1 MSQLTRKIVLG
12 CLCGTLL
19 CSMALEAQQVG
30 IGTNTPATSAI
41 LDVSSTT
48 SGLLPPRMTAAQRNA
63 IASPANGLMVFDI
76 DSAALMLRSAGGWR
90 RLTTTATPGG
100 FWGTNDGH
108 IFNLNT
114 GNVGIGVA
122 TPSARLDVGGNMIMR
137 GTGNPAAPPFIQF
150 YQGNGTFVS
159 SAIGVQNDST
169 FGVLTNAGW
178 ALNVNNNNGRVGI
191 GTGTP
196 QTPLQVGNGNVVFGN
211 NTNISAIL
219 VPLEVSG
226 SGRRMIWYNGRA
238 AFRAGYADTEWHQD
252 SIGIWSFATG
262 FKTKALLNA
271 SASFGD
277 RTTAAGYGSVAFGQ
291 FSMATADLSMAV
303 GQTTQATG
311 VSSFATGYETKA
323 TNNDAAAFNQLT
335 IASGVGSFAA
345 GTGTRAKGL
354 SASAFGRYND
364 DTDTPN
370 PSATA
375 PGDRIFQIGNGTADN
390 ARSNALTV
398 LRNGNV
404 GIGTITPQVPLQ
416 FAPAASGKKVSL
428 YRGATGD
435 AGFGVWPNEMR
446 MHSDQSTTAIT
457 FGFDNLTNGFT
468 ERFRITPTGDLRM
481 ASDRQSIQFV
491 SSSSAV
497 NEPMMK
503 MFEGGTQN
511 PTRMIVAHS
520 NAFKSWGLEYNDTI
534 DQFNFTGGFGSGS
547 NSRVSIQLASGFVGI
562 NEALPNYRLDV
573 KGRIMLQGA
582 GNEANSAGIWYS
594 RIATKSEA
602 FFTGMRNDSSW
613 GVFSNNAF
621 TSDWRFN
628 MNART
633 GFIGLGNFNPN
644 APLHFNNDV
653 QNRKIIL
660 YENANNDHQYYG
672 FGINGG
678 VLRYQTDA
686 INADHV
692 FYAAVNSTS
701 STELMRIKGNGA
713 VGFNTD
719 DPNVYGHGGANQ
731 LVEIRNRQS
740 GNNAQSHLILSTSG
754 TAGSMGGITWSTRDF
769 VGERKAAFIGA
780 AFEGGTNDAL
790 FQVMLRNNGNLAQR
804 FRVNSNG
811 SAWLQGSLTQNSDET
826 LKKNIEPIAN
836 ASDLLQ
842 QLHGYRYQWKDESA
856 DADKQ
861 LGLLAQEVQKVL
873 PELVQEGD
881 NGKLGVNY
889 SGLIPVLLEALK
901 EQRSE
906 IDKLKALVK
915 QFIDTR
921 Q

>member
-1 MSQLTRKIVLG
+1 MRVQLVGACLFFSVLSQ
-12 CLCGTLL
+12 
-19 CSMALEAQQVG
+19 AQSTVG
-30 IGTNTPATSAI
+30 IGTSTPLASAA
-41 LDVSSTT
+41 LDITSTT
-48 SGLLPPRMTAAQRNA
+48 RGLLPPRMTAAQRNA
-63 IASPANGLMVFDI
+63 IASPANGLIVFDT

-100 FWGTNDGH
+100 FWQINDGH
-108 IFNLNT
+108 IFNTNT
-114 GNVGIGVA
+114 GNVGIGVGA
-122 TPSARLDVGGNMIMR
+122 PSAKLDVGGNMIMR
-137 GTGNPAAPPFIQF
+137 GTGNAAAPPFIQF

-159 SAIGVQNDST
+159 SAIGVQNDSM

-191 GTGTP
+191 GTSTP

-211 NTNISAIL
+211 NTNISAFL

-238 AFRAGYADTEWHQD
+238 AFRAGYADTEWNQD

-262 FKTKALLNA
+262 FKTKALVNA

-323 TNNDAAAFNQLT
+323 TNNDAASFNQLT

-354 SASAFGRYND
+354 STAAFGRYND

-370 PSATA
+370 PNATA
-375 PGDRIFQIGNGTADN
+375 PGDRVFQIGNGTADN

-404 GIGTITPQVPLQ
+404 GIGTTNPLARLHVADSNVLFFSPGDAPLQ
-416 FAPAASGKKVSL
+416 PAPLGINGPGRRMLWFPGRAAFRVGYAGNEWNQDSIGLWSFAAGWGTKAKGDAAIAFGYLNAASGYASTAFGISTIASGEAAFAAG
-428 YRGATGD
+428 YRSKAIATL
-435 AGFGVWPNEMR
+435 A
-446 MHSDQSTTAIT
+446 TAIGEEVTASGDYSFAAGYATNAKAISSAT
-457 FGFDNLTNGFT
+457 FGQFNDISDNPLPRSPSF
-468 ERFRITPTGDLRM
+468 
-481 ASDRQSIQFV
+481 SDRIFQVGNGDF
-491 SSSSAV
+491 
-497 NEPMMK
+497 
-503 MFEGGTQN
+503 FG
-511 PTRMIVAHS
+511 RS
-520 NAFKSWGLEYNDTI
+520 NAFTMLRN
-534 DQFNFTGGFGSGS
+534 S
-547 NSRVSIQLASGFVGI
+547 N
-562 NEALPNYRLDV
+562 
-573 KGRIMLQGA
+573 
-582 GNEANSAGIWYS
+582 
-594 RIATKSEA
+594 
-602 FFTGMRNDSSW
+602 
-613 GVFSNNAF
+613 
-621 TSDWRFN
+621 
-628 MNART
+628 
-633 GFIGLGNFNPN
+633 IGLGNVNSPN
-644 APLHFNNDV
+644 APLHFNNNL

-731 LVEIRNRQS
+731 FVEIRNRQS

-769 VGERKAAFIGA
+769 VGEKKAAFIGA

-811 SAWLQGSLTQNSDET
+811 SAWLQGALTQNSDET

-836 ASDLLQ
+836 ASHLLQ
-842 QLHGYRYQWKDESA
+842 QLHGYRYQWQDESP
-856 DADKQ
+856 DAEKQ

-873 PELVQEGD
+873 PELVKEGD

-901 EQRSE
+901 EQQS
-906 IDKLKALVK
+906 KLQQQQDRVSKLEQQVAELLK
-915 QFIDTR
+915 KMK
-921 Q
+921 

>member
-30 IGTNTPATSAI
+30 IGTNTPANSAI

-63 IASPANGLMVFDI
+63 IASPANGLIVFDI

-100 FWGTNDGH
+100 FWEINGTN

-114 GNVGIGVA
+114 GK
-122 TPSARLDVGGNMIMR
+122 
-137 GTGNPAAPPFIQF
+137 
-150 YQGNGTFVS
+150 
-159 SAIGVQNDST
+159 
-169 FGVLTNAGW
+169 
-178 ALNVNNNNGRVGI
+178 VGI
-191 GTGTP
+191 GTTTPAARLHVADSSVVFSGLTTNTLTPGIAPPVEGPGIRMLWYPQKAAFRAGFAGFNTWDRDNIGTHSFAGGQATLAKGRSSAAFGLSTEAIGDFSTATGIFTRSRAFGSIAVGAYNNAVDNP
-196 QTPLQVGNGNVVFGN
+196 NPVTAAPDDRIFQIGNGTADNARSNAITVLRSGHLGIGTTNPLARLHVADSNVLFFASGEPAGFPLAPL
-211 NTNISAIL
+211 AING
-219 VPLEVSG
+219 P
-226 SGRRMIWYNGRA
+226 GRRMLWFPGRA
-238 AFRAGYADTEWHQD
+238 AFRVGYAEHDWDQD
-252 SIGIWSFATG
+252 SIGLYSF
-262 FKTKALLNA
+262 
-271 SASFGD
+271 
-277 RTTAAGYGSVAFGQ
+277 AAGYRSKATEVLSVAFGELTSATG
-291 FSMATADLSMAV
+291 FGSFTAGGFTNASNRYATAFGEGTRANGVASTSMGSSTLASGGRALAV
-303 GQTTQATG
+303 GYESLASGGVSTAMGTRSQATG
-311 VSSFATGYETKA
+311 VSSLATGFETKA

-354 SASAFGRYND
+354 SAAAFGRYND

-370 PSATA
+370 PNATA

-404 GIGTITPQVPLQ
+404 GIGFQYPHAPLQ
-416 FAPAASGKKVSL
+416 F
-428 YRGATGD
+428 GAEQRNRKIVLAENANND
-435 AGFGVWPNEMR
+435 HQYFGFGMNLNVLRYQTDGIGSDHVFYAAAGPSVSNELVR
-446 MHSDQSTTAIT
+446 IK
-457 FGFDNLTNGFT
+457 GNGY
-468 ERFRITPTGDLRM
+468 
-481 ASDRQSIQFV
+481 V
-491 SSSSAV
+491 
-497 NEPMMK
+497 
-503 MFEGGTQN
+503 
-511 PTRMIVAHS
+511 
-520 NAFKSWGLEYNDTI
+520 
-534 DQFNFTGGFGSGS
+534 GFGQS
-547 NSRVSIQLASGFVGI
+547 
-562 NEALPNYRLDV
+562 
-573 KGRIMLQGA
+573 
-582 GNEANSAGIWYS
+582 
-594 RIATKSEA
+594 
-602 FFTGMRNDSSW
+602 
-613 GVFSNNAF
+613 
-621 TSDWRFN
+621 
-628 MNART
+628 
-633 GFIGLGNFNPN
+633 NPN
-644 APLHFNNDV
+644 APLHFNNNL

-719 DPNVYGHGGANQ
+719 DPNVYGHGGSNQ
-731 LVEIRNRQS
+731 FVEIRNRQS

-811 SAWLQGSLTQNSDET
+811 SAWLQGALTQNSDET